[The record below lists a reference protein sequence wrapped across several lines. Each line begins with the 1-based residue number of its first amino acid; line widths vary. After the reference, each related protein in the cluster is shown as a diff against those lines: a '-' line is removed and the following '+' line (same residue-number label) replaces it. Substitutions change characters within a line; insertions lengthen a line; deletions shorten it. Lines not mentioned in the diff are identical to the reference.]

1 MTDTTSPAQAAP
13 PATAARTTRIG
24 ALALFGLIV
33 LLLVLHLVAD
43 RFTPYSNQGRMHA
56 YVVGVA
62 PEVGGLIDRVAVRNN
77 QLVRRGDLLFSL
89 SRTQYDIAARKARAD
104 ISGVGRELAA
114 SDAGIRMASANLE
127 AARAGLLR
135 AQQDASRNER
145 IYKEDPGATSVRRVE
160 MARATLAEN
169 RARVA
174 AAIAQ
179 LDQARQARGLA
190 GEENDRLI
198 AARSALEKAEL
209 DVGRTRIV
217 APADGRITDL
227 KADVGQF
234 AGPGAP
240 VMTFIAVHD
249 GWVSVD
255 MTENNLGHMK
265 PGDRA
270 EVVFDVQPGK
280 VIGGRVR
287 SIGYGVAT
295 GQKDAPG
302 TLPTVENSRD
312 WLRQAQR
319 FPVIIEFDRTQLTR
333 INGLR
338 TGGQVAAI
346 VYTGHNPILNALG
359 RVYIRLMGVLS
370 YAY

>member
-1 MTDTTSPAQAAP
+1 MTDTTSPADTAP
-13 PATAARTTRIG
+13 AKAARTTRIG

-33 LLLVLHLVAD
+33 LLLVIHLVAD

-56 YVVGVA
+56 FVVGVA

-77 QLVRRGDLLFSL
+77 QVVRRGDLLFTL
-89 SRTQYDIAARKARAD
+89 SPAQYDISAQKARAD
-104 ISGVGRELAA
+104 ITSVGRELAA
-114 SDAGIRMASANLE
+114 ADAGIRGASANLA
-127 AARAGLLR
+127 AARAALLR
-135 AQQDASRNER
+135 AQQDASRTER
-145 IYKEDPGATSVRRVE
+145 IYKEDPGAISVRRVE

-169 RARVA
+169 AARVTA
-174 AAIAQ
+174 AVAQ
-179 LDQARQARGLA
+179 LEQARQARGAA

-198 AARSALEKAEL
+198 AARSALQQAEL
-209 DVGRTRIV
+209 DVRRTRVV
-217 APADGRITDL
+217 APADGLITDL

-234 AGPGAP
+234 AGPGTP
-240 VMTFIAVHD
+240 VMTFIALHE
-249 GWVSVD
+249 GWVAID

-270 EVVFDVQPGK
+270 EVLFDVEPGK
-280 VIGGRVR
+280 VIPGRVR

-319 FPVIIEFDRTQLTR
+319 FPVVIEFDRAQLER

-338 TGGQVAAI
+338 AGGQAAAI
-346 VYTGHNPILNALG
+346 VYTGDHPILNALG
-359 RVYIRLMGVLS
+359 WLYIRLMGLLS